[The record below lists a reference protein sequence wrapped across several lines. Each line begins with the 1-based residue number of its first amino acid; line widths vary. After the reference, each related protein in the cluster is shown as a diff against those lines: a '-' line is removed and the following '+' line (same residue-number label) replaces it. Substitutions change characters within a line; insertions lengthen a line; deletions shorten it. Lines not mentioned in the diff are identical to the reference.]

1 MGTWSRTIFLCFHK
15 GQIVSFTHY
24 HDNRIVGSVWEK
36 HIQGYGLVS
45 TRDLIL
51 FTFHDISFNEIGWKV
66 TNFRGIYLT
75 FCLSLVH
82 K

>member
-1 MGTWSRTIFLCFHK
+1 M
-15 GQIVSFTHY
+15 SFTHY

-51 FTFHDISFNEIGWKV
+51 FTFHDISLMRSDGKS
-66 TNFRGIYLT
+66 LT
-75 FCLSLVH
+75 SEAYM
-82 K
+82 